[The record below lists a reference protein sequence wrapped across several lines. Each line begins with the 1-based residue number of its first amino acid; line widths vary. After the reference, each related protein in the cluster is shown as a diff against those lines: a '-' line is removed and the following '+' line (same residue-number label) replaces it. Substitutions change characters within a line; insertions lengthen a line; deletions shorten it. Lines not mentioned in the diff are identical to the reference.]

1 MILVRLA
8 SLSLTMLLLGAG
20 AQVAIGAE
28 PVRHSGRI
36 LAIDTARGRLVLEE
50 VGPWQVR
57 DGVTQVIRRTITLTP
72 TTEAAIVTRGN
83 PAGGFASD
91 FIEGRLDVDNLDVG
105 DFVTVECRR
114 EGPRLVAVKIIVPDV
129 TEPVGPQ
136 P

>member
-36 LAIDTARGRLVLEE
+36 LAIDTARGQLVLEE

-57 DGVTQVIRRTITLTP
+57 DGVTQVIRRTIALTP
-72 TTEAAIVTRGN
+72 ATEAAIVTRGN

-91 FIEGRLDVDNLDVG
+91 FIEGAIRWTSTWPKFGSCPRTTLPVSKG
-105 DFVTVECRR
+105 WRK
-114 EGPRLVAVKIIVPDV
+114 GPR
-129 TEPVGPQ
+129 
-136 P
+136 